1 MVIWYASLAQG
12 YRCSKDKH
20 QSFIGILQFLLIRR
34 MPHPE
39 NHTNQRQSSNFPS
52 QQTNLAKHGFAM
64 VSPNYGGY
72 WRIIGGYLK
81 LPKWSKI
88 LMVPHLFPNKMT
100 RKIPQL
106 STPVSQHRATRPGN
120 SFHGGNNDRPALRAQ
135 QATVVSRWASFS
147 VSESQIDP
155 RG

>member
-1 MVIWYASLAQG
+1 MALAW
-12 YRCSKDKH
+12 
-20 QSFIGILQFLLIRR
+20 FLQTI
-34 MPHPE
+34 E
-39 NHTNQRQSSNFPS
+39 D
-52 QQTNLAKHGFAM
+52 
-64 VSPNYGGY
+64 
-72 WRIIGGYLK
+72 IGGSLEDTEDT
-81 LPKWSKI
+81 PK
-88 LMVPHLFPNKMT
+88 MVENSHGSTPFPKQNDP
-100 RKIPQL
+100 KIPQL